1 MSHIIW
7 RNASKF
13 INRSYFV
20 ACSWINMVRFESTES
35 WFIWICSDSFRLTA
49 LIAYLVYAKY
59 REQHLHQYC
68 FRNSNYFIFKNRSKQ
83 RAQTSSSLSFHWS
96 APDSSAIPLSAKKTF
111 WPFRRLK
118 MISFKPSSRSKN
130 QNITQNFYKD
140 PRYLVKTRYMILR
153 PVHYA
158 LLVLDKRPSELRYRY
173 KPNHNTSDAN

>member
-1 MSHIIW
+1 M
-7 RNASKF
+7 
-13 INRSYFV
+13 
-20 ACSWINMVRFESTES
+20 NMVRFESTES

-111 WPFRRLK
+111 WPFRRLR
-118 MISFKPSSRSKN
+118 MISFKPSSRGEN
-130 QNITQNFYKD
+130 QNINLNITQNLPGPKGLKLNYKH
-140 PRYLVKTRYMILR
+140 PRISRLIIKSLSQLR
-153 PVHYA
+153 VCWKYNKI
-158 LLVLDKRPSELRYRY
+158 DE
-173 KPNHNTSDAN
+173 

>member
-49 LIAYLVYAKY
+49 LIAYLVYAWY
-59 REQHLHQYC
+59 RVQRWCQQC
-68 FRNSNYFIFKNRSKQ
+68 FWILFWKWGQSKKRKIQ
-83 RAQTSSSLSFHWS
+83 VHLSFHWS

-173 KPNHNTSDAN
+173 KPNHNASDAN